1 MGLVMACLVALLGST
16 SVSAQPQIELVTFGP
31 GETVPESFGHS
42 ALRVTEGDDDRLYN
56 LGHAEARGV
65 AFFFRVAAGEAVF
78 TGVEGEASGELAR
91 YRAVDR
97 SIRRQVLMLDEE
109 RARWLAEE
117 LRTEVGG
124 RRFSYRYDYLR
135 DNCTTEVRDLLD
147 TAADGALRREVERR
161 DASGVHA
168 PTYRELIMAGFSGH
182 FPTLLGSDLLT
193 GPVQDVP
200 LSGWDVLYLPEPLH
214 DAVAAVPGLAR
225 PSLLAY
231 ERRGP
236 PVHSAHTHAG
246 RLAVF
251 LVSFVVAIFLL
262 AAAWKPQLRPVAGA
276 GLLAVAPPIAMTGL
290 GAWFLMAT
298 STLPDLT
305 WNENALVMWP
315 TDLVLV
321 VPALHWLRCREA
333 PRLFALRAYLVVR
346 LIVIAGLVIAKF
358 GGWAIQDN
366 AVFIV
371 STALVLGA
379 VVVAYRKPSGRHASV
394 KP

>member
-1 MGLVMACLVALLGST
+1 MGPVMACLVVLLWST
-16 SVSAQPQIELVTFGP
+16 AVSAQPEIELVTFGP

-42 ALRVTEGDDDRLYN
+42 AIRVTDGDGDRLYN

-78 TGVEGEASGELAR
+78 SGVEGEASGEFSR
-91 YRAVDR
+91 YRSVDR
-97 SIRRQVLMLDEE
+97 SIRRQALMLDDE
-109 RARWLAEE
+109 RARWLAAE
-117 LRTEVGG
+117 LRTEVGRG
-124 RRFSYRYDYLR
+124 RFSYRYDYLR

-147 TAADGALRREVERR
+147 AATDGALRRQADRR
-161 DASGVHA
+161 DGSGAHA

-225 PSLLAY
+225 PSILAY

-236 PVHSAHTHAG
+236 RVHSAHTHVG

-251 LVSFVVAIFLL
+251 LFSFVVALLLL
-262 AAAWKPQLRPVAGA
+262 AAARAPRLRPVAGA

-315 TDLVLV
+315 TDLLLV
-321 VPALHWLRCREA
+321 VPALRWLRSRDV
-333 PRLFALRAYLVVR
+333 PRHLALRAYLVVR
-346 LIVIAGLVIAKF
+346 LIVIAGLILAKF

-371 STALVLGA
+371 STALVLA
-379 VVVAYRKPSGRHASV
+379 ATVVAYRKPSGHRASV
-394 KP
+394 KS

>member
-1 MGLVMACLVALLGST
+1 M
-16 SVSAQPQIELVTFGP
+16 TFGP
-31 GETVPESFGHS
+31 GAAVAESFGHS
-42 ALRVTEGDDDRLYN
+42 AIRVTEGDDDRLYN

-78 TGVEGEASGELAR
+78 TGANGEASGELAR
-91 YRAVDR
+91 YRAADR
-97 SIRRQVLMLDEE
+97 SIRRQALMLDEE

-147 TAADGALRREVERR
+147 TATDGALRRQAERH
-161 DASGVHA
+161 DASAARA

-182 FPTLLGSDLLT
+182 FSTLLGSDLLT

-200 LSGWDVLYLPEPLH
+200 LSGWDALYLPEPLH
-214 DAVAAVPGLAR
+214 DRVAAVPGLAR
-225 PSLLAY
+225 PSVLAY

-236 PVHSAHTHAG
+236 RVHGPHAHVG

-251 LVSFVVAIFLL
+251 LFSFVVALLLL
-262 AAAWKPQLRPVAGA
+262 AAAWKPHLRPFAGA

-321 VPALHWLRCREA
+321 APALRWLHRRKA
-333 PRLFALRAYLVVR
+333 PRLLALRAYLGVR
-346 LIVIAGLVIAKF
+346 LIVIAGLVMAKL

-371 STALVLGA
+371 STVLVLA
-379 VVVAYRKPSGRHASV
+379 ATVVALGR
-394 KP
+394 PQ